1 MKKTLIGL
9 AAAAA
14 LFAQAA
20 AANAFEIGVVAFQMS
35 SETHARVANAVE
47 AAAKEKGWDV
57 TVLNSNGSLPTHAE
71 QIENLVQRGVDGI
84 ILAMSKPVEFDAQM
98 AAVKEAGIP
107 LITVMSGASPHA
119 LLDVQVNEYAVGASA
134 ALYLL
139 GQIDY
144 QGPILTQRFESHV
157 GTRIRGKMLDV
168 VLSENTGVT
177 IAGSHSMARTK
188 SWRDDVRNGMNAL
201 ILQNAGGFK
210 GIWASFDG
218 QAFII
223 DDLLKAQGMNK
234 GDVVAGLHR
243 RRQGDLPAH
252 QGSRFHDDGDR
263 RHPVREDGR
272 GGRRCHAEDRRRR
285 RRQGERHLRPLS
297 LHGCRAGRRLQRRQ
311 VSRLESGQ
319 AGDPSRPLKFL

>member
-14 LFAQAA
+14 LLAHSA

-57 TVLNSNGSLPTHAE
+57 TVLNSNGTLPTHAE

-119 LLDVQVNEYAVGASA
+119 LMDVQVNEYAVGASA

-139 GQIDY
+139 GQIGY
-144 QGPILTQRFESHV
+144 QGPILTQRFESNV
-157 GTRIRGKMLDV
+157 GTRVRGKMLDV
-168 VLSENTGVT
+168 VLSENTGVEVVGT
-177 IAGSHSMARTK
+177 HSMARTK
-188 SWRDDVRNGMNAL
+188 SWREDVRSGMSAL
-201 ILQNAGGFK
+201 ILQNAGNFK

-223 DDLLKAQGMNK
+223 DDLLKEQGMNK
-234 GDVVAGLHR
+234 GDVVLVSIDGGAETYR
-243 RRQGDLPAH
+243 RIKDPDSMLMATVAIPFEKMGAAAVDAMQKIAI
-252 QGSRFHDDGDR
+252 DGADKASITSG
-263 RHPVREDGR
+263 PYLFMD
-272 GGRRCHAEDRRRR
+272 AELVDAANVDKY
-285 RRQGERHLRPLS
+285 L
-297 LHGCRAGRRLQRRQ
+297 
-311 VSRLESGQ
+311 
-319 AGDPSRPLKFL
+319 D